1 MPSASSGPRT
11 TTWEHATLAPIVL
24 IQGTE
29 GLFVDRALTALI
41 SQARQADPA
50 VERTTL
56 AAATYQPQMLSVLTS
71 PSLFNEPR
79 LIIIDHCEAT
89 TDALITDVPEYLT
102 QPADDVWLIL
112 VHRGGVR
119 GKKMLDAVKKAG
131 VPVVQCEPMKKD
143 ADKIAFVTKEFQRAR
158 RQASADAVR
167 ALVGALGGDV
177 RELAAACDQLISDT
191 DGLVTDSVVERY
203 YGGRVEVTGF
213 KVADAAVLGDTA
225 QALTLLRHAMAT
237 GADPVPLVA
246 ALAMKLRA
254 LAKVSGMRQGKTA
267 KDTGL
272 APWQIDRAKRDLA
285 GWGPDGLAQAIC
297 AVAEADEMV
306 KGGGR
311 DPEYAIER
319 AVRIVADLAGRR

>member
-1 MPSASSGPRT
+1 
-11 TTWEHATLAPIVL
+11 
-24 IQGTE
+24 
-29 GLFVDRALTALI
+29 
-41 SQARQADPA
+41 
-50 VERTTL
+50 
-56 AAATYQPQMLSVLTS
+56 
-71 PSLFNEPR
+71 
-79 LIIIDHCEAT
+79 
-89 TDALITDVPEYLT
+89 
-102 QPADDVWLIL
+102 
-112 VHRGGVR
+112 
-119 GKKMLDAVKKAG
+119 
-131 VPVVQCEPMKKD
+131 
-143 ADKIAFVTKEFQRAR
+143 
-158 RQASADAVR
+158 
-167 ALVGALGGDV
+167 
-177 RELAAACDQLISDT
+177 
-191 DGLVTDSVVERY
+191 
-203 YGGRVEVTGF
+203 
-213 KVADAAVLGDTA
+213 
-225 QALTLLRHAMAT
+225 MAT